1 MQQDNDIKELK
12 LTRGV
17 FEKLGSSKL
26 ETEDI
31 ANKLSEILSKTL
43 NKKVNIIGDGLSS
56 DLKVIIEK

>member
-1 MQQDNDIKELK
+1 MKQVYDIKELK
-12 LTRGV
+12 VVRDV
-17 FEKLGSSKL
+17 AEKLGFDKL